1 MWILPKQLHT
11 SAFVQDTKELGLDSE
26 AFSRI
31 SEKSLMWR
39 GKDSLSPTWLRRWNR
54 VPWIKLLSSRTLK
67 LSHTES
73 FEDALISSLAGSRVS
88 RSQLRDNV
96 KRLTTQ
102 DICSH
107 TSETES
113 ESANLELF
121 SSKMLQESFQ
131 PKQPT
136 ENLFSNM
143 SSESWKAWVTD
154 QRQEYSQ
161 RKKLARHIREKGSS
175 SWATPQVADA
185 QRAEMVRTPEQLA
198 RARSTSE
205 MAKEGKQRGGCR
217 NLREDVMQPQ
227 NWPTPTIAEVSGGMR
242 LDQIKEGKWHNIQL
256 REKIALLEEEKE
268 KSWPTPATRDY
279 KGANS
284 IQHIMGETASQRG
297 HMGQLP
303 NAVLKSGLQDQQSHS
318 TTGKP
323 LELFPTPRANK
334 VHPEITEENRARLA
348 NRNKSNLEEEIAG
361 HCGKSTGK
369 LNPDWVEQLMGLPT
383 GWTDLGSW
391 VTE

>member
-39 GKDSLSPTWLRRWNR
+39 GKDSLSRTWLRRWNR

-67 LSHTES
+67 PSHTKS

-88 RSQLRDNV
+88 PSQLRDSV
-96 KRLTTQ
+96 KQLKIPDT
-102 DICSH
+102 CSH
-107 TSETES
+107 ISGTES
-113 ESANLELF
+113 RTANLELSF
-121 SSKMLQESFQ
+121 SRTWQESSLL
-131 PKQPT
+131 KLET
-136 ENLFSNM
+136 EIPFSNM
-143 SSESWKAWVTD
+143 SSENWKAWVIE

-161 RKKLARHIREKGSS
+161 RKKLAHHIREKGSS

-198 RARSTSE
+198 KARSTSE
-205 MAKEGKQRGGCR
+205 MAKQGKKRGGCR

-227 NWPTPTIAEVSGGMR
+227 NWPTP
-242 LDQIKEGKWHNIQL
+242 
-256 REKIALLEEEKE
+256 
-268 KSWPTPATRDY
+268 ATRDY

-284 IQHIMGETASQRG
+284 IQHITGETASQRG

-318 TTGKP
+318 TSGKH

-348 NRNKSNLEEEIAG
+348 DRNKSNLEEEIAG
-361 HCGKSTGK
+361 HCGKATGK